1 MLRTLLFVTALF
13 CLCSSLSAAVV
24 GDGAIVHNTLIDA
37 QTGGAEF
44 YVGAETTTIADP
56 GLDFDDFLGL
66 YDVDFSEDS
75 LVMSLV
81 GNSALD
87 GVPLM
92 FPGDPNPRFDTYYYF
107 FDAHDV
113 TSVSLDSASGEA
125 QLDEH
130 LGVALDWFLS
140 RTSPTNS
147 MAAVE
152 KTVRL
157 LTNRLPL
164 VSERFRG
171 FA

>member
-1 MLRTLLFVTALF
+1 
-13 CLCSSLSAAVV
+13 
-24 GDGAIVHNTLIDA
+24 VHNTLIDA

-113 TSVSLDSASGEA
+113 TSVSLDSASGEP
-125 QLDEH
+125 
-130 LGVALDWFLS
+130 S
-140 RTSPTNS
+140 S
-147 MAAVE
+147 MNIWVL
-152 KTVRL
+152 L
-157 LTNRLPL
+157 LT
-164 VSERFRG
+164 G
-171 FA
+171 FLAVRRRQTRWQP